1 MQLEMLSYLIYRMN
15 SGGMTV
21 VSLKEKVEAL
31 ELTDVDADPTIIAE
45 LYQLYQHDSK
55 KEFKYFKRYG
65 DSVMYYSE
73 EYLEQTSIEQ
83 LLLKDV
89 CNQIY

>member
-1 MQLEMLSYLIYRMN
+1 M
-15 SGGMTV
+15 

-31 ELTDVDADPTIIAE
+31 GLSDVDTDPTLIAE
-45 LYQLYQHDSK
+45 LYQLYQNYSK

>member
-1 MQLEMLSYLIYRMN
+1 MN
-15 SGGMTV
+15 V

-31 ELTDVDADPTIIAE
+31 GLSDVDTDPTIIAE
-45 LYQLYQHDSK
+45 LYQLYQHESK

-65 DSVMYYSE
+65 DSLMYYSE

-89 CNQIY
+89 CNQTY

>member
-1 MQLEMLSYLIYRMN
+1 MN
-15 SGGMTV
+15 CGGINM

-31 ELTDVDADPTIIAE
+31 ELTDVNTDPTIIAE
-45 LYQLYQHDSK
+45 LYQLYQHESK

-73 EYLEQTSIEQ
+73 EYLKQTSIEQ